1 MAGRPRRRP
10 VSLPLLIFCLALF
23 CGVPR
28 PAGAAGAAES
38 SYLISPGDV
47 LEISVWKDEALS
59 REVVVPP
66 DGVIAFPLI
75 NDIDVNQMTVTGLR
89 REVAARLQEFIPDPT
104 VTVMLLQI
112 NSLTAAVIGK
122 VNQPGQYPITA
133 DTTVMHLLARA
144 GGLNPF
150 ADSKGIYILRRAAD
164 GTQQAIPF
172 NYAEVED
179 GKKLDQNIVLRRG
192 DVVVVP

>member
-1 MAGRPRRRP
+1 MRWTPRRFA
-10 VSLPLLIFCLALF
+10 LPLLLICLAIF
-23 CGVPR
+23 SA
-28 PAGAAGAAES
+28 PAAAATAGTTES

-47 LEISVWKDEALS
+47 LEISVWKDETLS
-59 REVVVPP
+59 RQVVVPP
-66 DGVIAFPLI
+66 DGVISFPLI
-75 NDIDVNQMTVTGLR
+75 NDINVNRMTVTALR
-89 REVAARLQEFIPDPT
+89 GEVAARLKEFIPDPT

-112 NSLTAAVIGK
+112 NSLTASVIGK

-133 DTTVMHLLARA
+133 DATVMHLLARA

-150 ADSKGIYILRRAAD
+150 ADSKGIYILRRAD
-164 GTQQAIPF
+164 GAQQAIPF

-179 GKKLDQNIVLRRG
+179 GRNLAQNIVLRRG